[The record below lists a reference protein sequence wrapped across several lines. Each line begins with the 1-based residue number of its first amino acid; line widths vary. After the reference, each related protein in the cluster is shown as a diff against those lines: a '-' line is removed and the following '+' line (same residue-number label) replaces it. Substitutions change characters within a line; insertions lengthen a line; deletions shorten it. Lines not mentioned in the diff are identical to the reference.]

1 MAYEGYQAYEGYKSP
16 VNPTSS
22 QFNGPTQYHPG
33 KWIKAHVVQAGH
45 TVAFTGS
52 MAGAGG
58 IIWGHKTG
66 DGNGPANIMTF
77 TSSGSLHLDSAD
89 GGMTATSGTL
99 YEFSLQEVTTL
110 GGSATVLMTEK
121 AAVKP

>member
-1 MAYEGYQAYEGYKSP
+1 MAYEGYSAYEGYMNPKA
-16 VNPTSS
+16 NPTASMFEHTS
-22 QFNGPTQYHPG
+22 WHPG
-33 KWIKAHVVQAGH
+33 KWVKAHIVPAGH

-66 DGNGPANIMTF
+66 NGCGLGNIMTF

-110 GGSATVLMTEK
+110 GGSATVLMSQ
-121 AAVKP
+121 AAAKKP